1 MYFPYVHFLY
11 FIIYVLF
18 SLICVQNTYLN
29 CPNTIQEVHFLGL
42 LTIFKGDVV
51 HSVNS
56 FLRWVCIE
64 PHLFILGKID
74 YLFELYTHKPN
85 LTYISVTFTLS
96 YTWVGYSQTYCHI
109 IFELPSKFRLKCIY
123 VFWAKYI
130 VHLFILGKIDYLFE
144 FYIHKPNV
152 TYISVT
158 FTLSY
163 TWVGY
168 SQTHSHLI
176 FELPSKLCPLKCID
190 VWYSHTHSL
199 VLFDPS

>member
-1 MYFPYVHFLY
+1 MYSSPLH
-11 FIIYVLF
+11 
-18 SLICVQNTYLN
+18 TYLN

-42 LTIFKGDVV
+42 LIIFKGDVV
-51 HSVNS
+51 HRVNS

-74 YLFELYTHKPN
+74 YLFELYTHKP
-85 LTYISVTFTLS
+85 TL
-96 YTWVGYSQTYCHI
+96 
-109 IFELPSKFRLKCIY
+109 
-123 VFWAKYI
+123 
-130 VHLFILGKIDYLFE
+130 
-144 FYIHKPNV
+144 

-176 FELPSKLCPLKCID
+176 FELPSKLCPLKCIY
-190 VWYSHTHSL
+190 VGYSQTHSL
-199 VLFDPS
+199 VLFDPSQLYSSS